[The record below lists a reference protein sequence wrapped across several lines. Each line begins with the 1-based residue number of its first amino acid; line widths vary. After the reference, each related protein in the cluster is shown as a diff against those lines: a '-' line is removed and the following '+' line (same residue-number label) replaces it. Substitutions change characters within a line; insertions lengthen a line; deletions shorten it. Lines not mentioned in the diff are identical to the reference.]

1 MTTIQ
6 YFPSLREY
14 TKNRGTVI
22 RNRVKKHVA
31 DFMYEWKAE
40 DDPSEYFDM
49 KNNEGFYRVN
59 YNMVSYLLINHQE
72 LFENAI
78 AAMSPTK
85 VSRGSIGS
93 LGSLGSYASRESRT
107 YMATSSAKGT
117 KGSSRY
123 GVVYR
128 NRHMDDNEEEQKGF
142 LKYIRDN
149 IFTGATEKIVT
160 YDAYMK
166 KHNINIYDFI
176 LGQYEIIRLLHTVLA
191 KKLPTCAEVFKISA
205 VGRKRQLEQ
214 LEQREQRE
222 QREQLEQQEQRELIL
237 YRGFNFKRYGKM
249 LGNIKVGEE
258 ITTPTFLSTSVQE
271 IVAVKF
277 AYSLDKDAAKQ
288 IVWKI
293 IITEDMFSVFN
304 YTFISHPFHIR
315 DTLETL
321 FANGNIE
328 CEFLLNI
335 GARLKCVSVREV
347 YFKGYSIGVGYNIHQ
362 KKYTEYTFVF
372 LGWNKKYTRR
382 INKGLSNIIT
392 VLKKS

>member
-1 MTTIQ
+1 
-6 YFPSLREY
+6 
-14 TKNRGTVI
+14 
-22 RNRVKKHVA
+22 
-31 DFMYEWKAE
+31 
-40 DDPSEYFDM
+40 
-49 KNNEGFYRVN
+49 
-59 YNMVSYLLINHQE
+59 
-72 LFENAI
+72 
-78 AAMSPTK
+78 
-85 VSRGSIGS
+85 
-93 LGSLGSYASRESRT
+93 
-107 YMATSSAKGT
+107 
-117 KGSSRY
+117 
-123 GVVYR
+123 
-128 NRHMDDNEEEQKGF
+128 
-142 LKYIRDN
+142 
-149 IFTGATEKIVT
+149 
-160 YDAYMK
+160 MK

-191 KKLPTCAEVFKISA
+191 KKLPSCAEVFEISA
-205 VGRKRQLEQ
+205 VGIKRQREQ
-214 LEQREQRE
+214 HEQRE
-222 QREQLEQQEQRELIL
+222 LRELIL

-249 LGNIKVGEE
+249 LGNIKVGGE

-271 IVAVKF
+271 IVAVEF

-372 LGWNKKYTRR
+372 LGWNKKYTRC